1 MVGHVVAEAH
11 DSRLVATGSTLSAQV
26 FFARARAQL
35 RASHIPEPTTNVGTY
50 STTFGTDYV
59 MALLVLTWL
68 PALHVRANPAHDY
81 NAAVAL
87 AAKKRSGRVAN
98 AVRIAPSLV
107 CGQAILVTTALVYL
121 HQRATRHA
129 LLVLTVA
136 LTSGW
141 PVASSEQA
149 HHAQAC
155 CARRRWR
162 KRPPHF
168 VARRVGRREGRVD
181 PGHPPVADGTLQSEE
196 RG

>member
-1 MVGHVVAEAH
+1 MVGHVEAEAH
-11 DSRLVATGSTLSAQV
+11 DSILVATGSTLSAQV
-26 FFARARAQL
+26 FFARARVAQL

-81 NAAVAL
+81 NASVAL

-136 LTSGW
+136 LTSG
-141 PVASSEQA
+141 
-149 HHAQAC
+149 
-155 CARRRWR
+155 
-162 KRPPHF
+162 
-168 VARRVGRREGRVD
+168 
-181 PGHPPVADGTLQSEE
+181 
-196 RG
+196 